1 MGYALTTMAES
12 SVVIANAF
20 HHVAWGTPISVYFW
34 LVGASAGS
42 FVISSFGWVF
52 GIKRYK
58 PLAMTASLQAIV
70 LLLIVPILLI
80 WDLGKPVR
88 FIYLMLPG
96 YWHSTGPM
104 AWGSLLIFS
113 YPISMIVYV
122 WFVMK
127 NDLFWAKTTGI
138 IAIVLAISTHWYTG
152 VVMELNPGR
161 FINHTALAPLL
172 FLTGAFISGIGLLIL
187 ILWVQ
192 NMIVAVKKRIDWS
205 LMEEMAQYMM
215 YGIVFDCFLLF
226 LEFMQT
232 FYGNQHELEGHETVL
247 MGIFR
252 FPYLWLELVIGL
264 IIPFFILVSPLK
276 RNKYGII
283 LASFL
288 VAIGVYGMRVW
299 WVMGGQYMQTFF

>member
-1 MGYALTTMAES
+1 MQES
-12 SVVIANAF
+12 VITYNAF
-20 HHVAWGTPISVYFW
+20 HHVAWGTPISIYFW

-58 PLAMTASLQAIV
+58 PLALTASAQAII
-70 LLLIVPILLI
+70 LLMIVPVLLI

-104 AWGSLLIFS
+104 AWGTVLIFS
-113 YPISMIVYV
+113 YPISMIVYTV
-122 WFVMK
+122 FVLK
-127 NDLFWAKTTGI
+127 NNQVWAKAFGI
-138 IAIVLAISTHWYTG
+138 VAIVLALSTHWYTG

-161 FINHTALAPLL
+161 YMNHTALAPIL

-192 NMIVAVKKRIDWS
+192 NMFVEAKKRIDWS
-205 LMEEMAQYMM
+205 LIEEMAQYMM

-232 FYGNQHELEGHETVL
+232 LYGNRSEMLSHELLLGV
-247 MGIFR
+247 FR
-252 FPYLWLELVIGL
+252 FPYLWLEIIMGL
-264 IIPFFILVSPLK
+264 LIPLFILVSPLK
-276 RNKYGII
+276 KERYGVI

-299 WVMGGQYMQTFF
+299 WVMGGQYMQSFY

>member
-1 MGYALTTMAES
+1 MEES
-12 SVVIANAF
+12 VITYNVF
-20 HHVAWGTPISVYFW
+20 HHVAWGTPISIYFW

-58 PLAMTASLQAIV
+58 PLALTASLQAII
-70 LLLIVPILLI
+70 LLMIVPVLLI

-113 YPISMIVYV
+113 YPVSMIIYTY
-122 WFVMK
+122 FVLK
-127 NDLFWAKTTGI
+127 NNQLWAKTFGI
-138 IAIVLAISTHWYTG
+138 VAIVLALSTHWYTG

-161 FINHTALAPLL
+161 YMNHTALAPIL

-192 NMIVAVKKRIDWS
+192 NMMVDVKKRIDWS
-205 LMEEMAQYMM
+205 LIEEMAQYMM

-232 FYGNQHELEGHETVL
+232 LYGNRSEMISHELLLGV
-247 MGIFR
+247 FR
-252 FPYLWLELVIGL
+252 FPYLWLEIVLGL
-264 IIPFFILVSPLK
+264 LIPLFILVSPLK
-276 RNKYGII
+276 KLKYGVI

-288 VAIGVYGMRVW
+288 VAVGVYGMRVW
-299 WVMGGQYMQTFF
+299 WVMGGQFMQTFY

>member
-1 MGYALTTMAES
+1 MDES
-12 SVVIANAF
+12 VITYNVF
-20 HHVAWGTPISVYFW
+20 HHVAWGTPISIYFW

-58 PLAMTASLQAIV
+58 PLALVASLQAII
-70 LLLIVPILLI
+70 LLMIVPVLLI

-88 FIYLMLPG
+88 FVYLMLPG

-113 YPISMIVYV
+113 YPVSMIIYTY
-122 WFVMK
+122 FVLK
-127 NDLFWAKTTGI
+127 NNLFWAKAFGI
-138 IAIVLAISTHWYTG
+138 LAIVLALSTHWYTG

-161 FINHTALAPLL
+161 YMNHTALAPIL

-192 NMIVAVKKRIDWS
+192 NMIVDVKKRIDWS
-205 LMEEMAQYMM
+205 LIEEMAQYMM

-232 FYGNQHELEGHETVL
+232 LYGNRSEMISHELLLGV
-247 MGIFR
+247 FR
-252 FPYLWLELVIGL
+252 FPYLWLEIILGL
-264 IIPFFILVSPLK
+264 IVPLFILVSPLK
-276 RNKYGII
+276 RQKSGVI

-299 WVMGGQYMQTFF
+299 WVMGGQYIQTFY

>member
-1 MGYALTTMAES
+1 ME
-12 SVVIANAF
+12 SVVTYNVF
-20 HHVAWGTPISVYFW
+20 HHVAWGTPISIYFW

-58 PLAMTASLQAIV
+58 PLALTASVQAIV
-70 LLLIVPILLI
+70 LLLIVPVVLI

-113 YPISMIVYV
+113 YPVSMFAYTY
-122 WFVMK
+122 FVIK
-127 NDLFWAKTTGI
+127 NNQLWAKILGI
-138 IAIVLAISTHWYTG
+138 VAIVLALSTHWYTG

-161 FINHTALAPLL
+161 YMNHTALAPLL

-192 NMIVAVKKRIDWS
+192 NMFVDIKKRIDWS
-205 LMEEMAQYMM
+205 LIEEMAQYML
-215 YGIVFDCFLLF
+215 YGIVFDVFLLF
-226 LEFMQT
+226 LDFMQT
-232 FYGNQHELEGHETVL
+232 LYGSHSEMLGHEEVL
-247 MGIFR
+247 MHVFR
-252 FPYLWLELVIGL
+252 IPYLWLELIIGF
-264 IIPFFILVSPLK
+264 IIPFFILFSPLK
-276 RNKYGII
+276 KLKSGII
-283 LASFL
+283 VASFL
-288 VAIGVYGMRVW
+288 VAVGVYGMRVW
-299 WVMGGQYMQTFF
+299 WVMGGQYLQTFY

>member
-1 MGYALTTMAES
+1 
-12 SVVIANAF
+12 V
-20 HHVAWGTPISVYFW
+20 
-34 LVGASAGS
+34 
-42 FVISSFGWVF
+42 
-52 GIKRYK
+52 
-58 PLAMTASLQAIV
+58 
-70 LLLIVPILLI
+70 LLI

-104 AWGSLLIFS
+104 AWGSVLIFS
-113 YPISMIVYV
+113 YPVSMIVYTY
-122 WFVMK
+122 FVLK
-127 NDLFWAKTTGI
+127 NNQIWAKAFGI
-138 IAIVLAISTHWYTG
+138 VAIILALSTHWYTG

-161 FINHTALAPLL
+161 YMNHTALAPIL

-192 NMIVAVKKRIDWS
+192 NMFVEVKKRIEWS
-205 LMEEMAQYMM
+205 LIEEMAQYMM

-232 FYGNQHELEGHETVL
+232 LYGNRSEMISHELLLGV
-247 MGIFR
+247 FR
-252 FPYLWLELVIGL
+252 FPYLWLEIILGL
-264 IIPFFILVSPLK
+264 LIPLFILVSPLK
-276 RNKYGII
+276 KLKSGVI

-299 WVMGGQYMQTFF
+299 WVMGGQYMQTFY

>member
-1 MGYALTTMAES
+1 MDES
-12 SVVIANAF
+12 VITYNVF
-20 HHVAWGTPISVYFW
+20 HHVAWGTPISIYFW

-58 PLAMTASLQAIV
+58 PLALVASLQAII
-70 LLLIVPILLI
+70 LLMIVPVLLI

-88 FIYLMLPG
+88 FVYLMLPG

-113 YPISMIVYV
+113 YPVSMIVYTY
-122 WFVMK
+122 FVLK
-127 NDLFWAKTTGI
+127 NNLFWAKAFGI
-138 IAIVLAISTHWYTG
+138 LAIVLALSTHWYTG

-161 FINHTALAPLL
+161 YMNHTALAPIL

-192 NMIVAVKKRIDWS
+192 NMFVDVKKRIKWS
-205 LMEEMAQYMM
+205 LIEEMAQYMM

-232 FYGNQHELEGHETVL
+232 LYGNRSEMISHELLLGV
-247 MGIFR
+247 FR
-252 FPYLWLELVIGL
+252 FPYLWLEIILGL
-264 IIPFFILVSPLK
+264 IIPLFILVSPLK
-276 RNKYGII
+276 RQKSGVIV
-283 LASFL
+283 ASFL
-288 VAIGVYGMRVW
+288 VAVGVYGMRVW
-299 WVMGGQYMQTFF
+299 WVMGGQYMQTFY

>member
-1 MGYALTTMAES
+1 MEES
-12 SVVIANAF
+12 VITYNVF
-20 HHVAWGTPISVYFW
+20 HHVAWGTPISIYFW

-58 PLAMTASLQAIV
+58 PLALTASLQAII
-70 LLLIVPILLI
+70 LLMIVPVLLI

-113 YPISMIVYV
+113 YPVSMIVYTY
-122 WFVMK
+122 FVLK
-127 NDLFWAKTTGI
+127 NNQLWAKAFGI
-138 IAIVLAISTHWYTG
+138 VAIVLALSTHWYTG

-161 FINHTALAPLL
+161 YMNHTALAPIL

-192 NMIVAVKKRIDWS
+192 NMFVEVKKRIEWT
-205 LMEEMAQYMM
+205 LIEEMAQYMM

-232 FYGNQHELEGHETVL
+232 LYGNRSEMISHELLLGV
-247 MGIFR
+247 FR
-252 FPYLWLELVIGL
+252 FPYLWLEIILGL
-264 IIPFFILVSPLK
+264 LIPLFILVSPLK
-276 RNKYGII
+276 KLKYGVIV
-283 LASFL
+283 ASFL

-299 WVMGGQYMQTFF
+299 WVMGGQYMQSFY

>member
-1 MGYALTTMAES
+1 MEES
-12 SVVIANAF
+12 VITYNVF
-20 HHVAWGTPISVYFW
+20 HHVAWGTPISIYFW

-58 PLAMTASLQAIV
+58 PLALTASLQAII
-70 LLLIVPILLI
+70 LLMIVPVLLI

-113 YPISMIVYV
+113 YPVSMIVYTY
-122 WFVMK
+122 FVLK
-127 NDLFWAKTTGI
+127 NNQLWAKGFGI
-138 IAIVLAISTHWYTG
+138 VAIILALSTHWYTG

-161 FINHTALAPLL
+161 YMNHTALAPIL

-192 NMIVAVKKRIDWS
+192 NMFVEVKKRIEWS
-205 LMEEMAQYMM
+205 LIEEMAQYMM

-232 FYGNQHELEGHETVL
+232 LYGNRSEMISHELLLGV
-247 MGIFR
+247 FR
-252 FPYLWLELVIGL
+252 FPYLWLEIILGL
-264 IIPFFILVSPLK
+264 LIPLFILVSPFK
-276 RNKYGII
+276 KQKYGVI

-299 WVMGGQYMQTFF
+299 WVMGGQYMQTFY

>member
-1 MGYALTTMAES
+1 MDES
-12 SVVIANAF
+12 VITYNVF
-20 HHVAWGTPISVYFW
+20 HHVAWGTPISIYFW

-58 PLAMTASLQAIV
+58 PLALVASLQAII
-70 LLLIVPILLI
+70 LLMIVPVLLI

-88 FIYLMLPG
+88 FVYLMLPG

-113 YPISMIVYV
+113 YPVSMIVYTY
-122 WFVMK
+122 FVLK
-127 NDLFWAKTTGI
+127 NNLFWAKAFGI
-138 IAIVLAISTHWYTG
+138 LAIVLALSTHWYTG

-161 FINHTALAPLL
+161 YMNHTALAPIL

-192 NMIVAVKKRIDWS
+192 NMIVDVKKRIKWS
-205 LMEEMAQYMM
+205 LIEEMAQYMM

-232 FYGNQHELEGHETVL
+232 LYGNRSEMISHELLLGV
-247 MGIFR
+247 FR
-252 FPYLWLELVIGL
+252 FPYLWLEIILGL
-264 IIPFFILVSPLK
+264 IIPLFILVSPLK
-276 RNKYGII
+276 RQKSGVIV
-283 LASFL
+283 ASFL
-288 VAIGVYGMRVW
+288 VAVGVYGMRVW
-299 WVMGGQYMQTFF
+299 WVMGGQYMQTFY

>member
-1 MGYALTTMAES
+1 MQES
-12 SVVIANAF
+12 VITSNVF
-20 HHVAWGTPISVYFW
+20 HHVAWGTPISIYFW

-58 PLAMTASLQAIV
+58 PLALTASLQAII
-70 LLLIVPILLI
+70 LLMIVPVLLI

-113 YPISMIVYV
+113 YPVSMIVYTV
-122 WFVMK
+122 FVLK
-127 NDLFWAKTTGI
+127 NNQVWAKAFGI
-138 IAIVLAISTHWYTG
+138 VAIVLALSTHWYTG

-161 FINHTALAPLL
+161 YMNHTALAPIL

-192 NMIVAVKKRIDWS
+192 NMFVEAKKRIEWS
-205 LMEEMAQYMM
+205 LIEEMAQYMM

-232 FYGNQHELEGHETVL
+232 LYGNRSEMISHELLLGV
-247 MGIFR
+247 FR
-252 FPYLWLELVIGL
+252 FPYLWLEIILGL
-264 IIPFFILVSPLK
+264 LIPLFILVSPFK
-276 RNKYGII
+276 KQKYAVI

-299 WVMGGQYMQTFF
+299 WVMGGQYMQSFY

>member
-1 MGYALTTMAES
+1 MQES
-12 SVVIANAF
+12 VITYNAF
-20 HHVAWGTPISVYFW
+20 HHVAWGTPISIYFW

-58 PLAMTASLQAIV
+58 PLALTASAQAII
-70 LLLIVPILLI
+70 LLMIVPVLLI

-104 AWGSLLIFS
+104 AWGTVLIFS
-113 YPISMIVYV
+113 YPISMIIYTI
-122 WFVMK
+122 FVLK
-127 NDLFWAKTTGI
+127 NNQIWAKAFGI
-138 IAIVLAISTHWYTG
+138 VAIVLALSTHWYTG

-161 FINHTALAPLL
+161 YMNHTALAPIL

-192 NMIVAVKKRIDWS
+192 NMFVEAKKRIDWS
-205 LMEEMAQYMM
+205 LIEEMAQYMM

-232 FYGNQHELEGHETVL
+232 LYGNRSEILSHELL
-247 MGIFR
+247 MGVFR
-252 FPYLWLELVIGL
+252 FPYLWLEIIMGL
-264 IIPFFILVSPLK
+264 LIPLFILVSPLK
-276 RNKYGII
+276 KERYGVI

-299 WVMGGQYMQTFF
+299 WVMGGQYMQSFY

>member
-1 MGYALTTMAES
+1 MQES
-12 SVVIANAF
+12 VITYNAF
-20 HHVAWGTPISVYFW
+20 HHVAWGTPISIYFW

-58 PLAMTASLQAIV
+58 PLALTASAQAII
-70 LLLIVPILLI
+70 LLMIVPVLLI

-104 AWGSLLIFS
+104 AWGTVLIFS
-113 YPISMIVYV
+113 YPISMIVYTV
-122 WFVMK
+122 FVLK
-127 NDLFWAKTTGI
+127 NNQVWAKAFGI
-138 IAIVLAISTHWYTG
+138 VAIILALSTHWYTG

-161 FINHTALAPLL
+161 YMNHTALAPIL

-192 NMIVAVKKRIDWS
+192 NMFVEAKKRIDWS
-205 LMEEMAQYMM
+205 LIEEMAQYMM

-232 FYGNQHELEGHETVL
+232 LYGNRSEILSHELL
-247 MGIFR
+247 MGVFR
-252 FPYLWLELVIGL
+252 FPYLWLEIIMGL
-264 IIPFFILVSPLK
+264 LIPLFILVSPLK
-276 RNKYGII
+276 KQRYGVI

-299 WVMGGQYMQTFF
+299 WVMGGQYMQSFY